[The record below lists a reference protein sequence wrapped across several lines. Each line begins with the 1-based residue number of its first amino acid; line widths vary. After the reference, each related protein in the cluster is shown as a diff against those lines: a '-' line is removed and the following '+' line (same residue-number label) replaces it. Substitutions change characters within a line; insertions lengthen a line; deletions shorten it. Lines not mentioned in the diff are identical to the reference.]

1 MKMLKE
7 VESMGEKKPK
17 NKFKLNKM
25 PFSKSVM
32 AALIIIIGVVLLALM
47 ILASISMG
55 ESRTSFSTIITSLF
69 HYNSENMVHQYIREI
84 RLPRALAAVFVG
96 IFLAISGSI
105 MQGMTRNPLAD
116 PSIMGVM
123 GGAELAIAC
132 VFAFFP
138 GTSYLF
144 LLFASFVGAGMS
156 AIIVFSIGSWTKG
169 GLTPVKLALAGTA
182 IGTMLGALS
191 TTIAIRFN
199 VARDLSF
206 WYAGGVVGTKW
217 SSIPFLMIVAII
229 GIFMAIAI
237 SKRINVLSMGEDIA
251 LGLGINVFWT
261 KLLGALVVV
270 ILTGASVSIA
280 GMIGFI
286 GLIIP
291 HITRFIVGS
300 NYRLIIPCSGIL
312 GGLLLITADMLSR
325 MINPPYETPV
335 GAITSLIGVPF
346 FLYLARREGRGMI

>member
-1 MKMLKE
+1 
-7 VESMGEKKPK
+7 MGHKAPSNKK
-17 NKFKLNKM
+17 NK
-25 PFSKSVM
+25 PFITKNGK
-32 AALIIIIGVVLLALM
+32 AWIILVGGFLLLLLSII
-47 ILASISMG
+47 ASISMG
-55 ESRTSFSTIITSLF
+55 EGKTSVATIVNSFF
-69 HYNSENMVHQYIREI
+69 HYNEDNIVHQYIKEI
-84 RLPRALAAVFVG
+84 RLPRALAGVFVG
-96 IFLAISGSI
+96 IFLAISGAI

-123 GGAELAIAC
+123 GGSELAIAV
-132 VFAFFP
+132 VFAFFH
-138 GTSYLF
+138 GSSYIF
-144 LLFASFVGAGMS
+144 LLFASFIGAGIS
-156 AIIVFSIGSWTKG
+156 AMIVFSIGSWTKG

-182 IGTMLGALS
+182 IGTMFSALS

-217 SSIPFLMIVAII
+217 SSIPFILVVAII
-229 GIFMAIAI
+229 GILIALFI
-237 SKRINVLSMGEDIA
+237 SKKINVLSMGEDVA

-261 KLLGALVVV
+261 KLLGSLAVVL
-270 ILTGASVSIA
+270 LTGASVSIA

-312 GGLLLITADMLSR
+312 GGLLLILSDMLSR
-325 MINPPYETPV
+325 VINPPYETPV

-346 FLYLARREGRGMI
+346 FLYLARREGRGL